1 MQTSRRLALL
11 GLRREMGS
19 LNLRKLD
26 ISCLSK
32 LRGGTTLLA
41 GFASSCA
48 YLVELRLSHLH
59 ECVDDDALLGFVEA
73 CTGTIPPLEIVD
85 LAANYNVSSR
95 GLGPFLNKVKETI
108 KVLDV
113 SLCNKL
119 DDKFGE
125 ALSNCL
131 QLDEV
136 VMVDSPLL
144 GDLGFT
150 AWARGPP
157 PKKDRMGRSSPSWS
171 GPGGPASPSPSAFG

>member
-1 MQTSRRLALL
+1 M
-11 GLRREMGS
+11 
-19 LNLRKLD
+19 
-26 ISCLSK
+26 
-32 LRGGTTLLA
+32 
-41 GFASSCA
+41 
-48 YLVELRLSHLH
+48 ELRLSHLH

-85 LAANYNVSSR
+85 LAANYNVSAR
-95 GLGPFLNKVKETI
+95 GLGPFLDKVQHTI

-125 ALSNCL
+125 ALANCL

-144 GDLGFT
+144 GDGLT
-150 AWARGPP
+150 AWYDPC
-157 PKKDRMGRSSPSWS
+157 KKTGTGRSSRPRADLAASEPEPKRIRLTEALTMQAAFS
-171 GPGGPASPSPSAFG
+171 GTVDVSARCRVPRYAEPRLRNLFRKCGNFWATRFGWGSSRQ

>member
-1 MQTSRRLALL
+1 
-11 GLRREMGS
+11 MGS

-26 ISCLSK
+26 ISYLSK

-85 LAANYNVSSR
+85 LAANYNVSAR
-95 GLGPFLNKVKETI
+95 GLGPFLDKVQHTI

-125 ALSNCL
+125 ALANCL

-144 GDLGFT
+144 GDRSLT
-150 AWARGPP
+150 ALR
-157 PKKDRMGRSSPSWS
+157 
-171 GPGGPASPSPSAFG
+171 